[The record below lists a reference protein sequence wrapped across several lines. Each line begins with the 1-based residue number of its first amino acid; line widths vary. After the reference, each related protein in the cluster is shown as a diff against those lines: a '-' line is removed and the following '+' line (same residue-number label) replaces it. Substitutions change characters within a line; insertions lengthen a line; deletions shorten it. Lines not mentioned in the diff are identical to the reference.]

1 MAVFFLE
8 IIEHSSWNKKEVEEE
23 DRRTKQVVSDSWE
36 WIIDKTVFLFR
47 RWWSAPQSDA
57 LITA

>member
-47 RWWSAPQSDA
+47 RW
-57 LITA
+57 